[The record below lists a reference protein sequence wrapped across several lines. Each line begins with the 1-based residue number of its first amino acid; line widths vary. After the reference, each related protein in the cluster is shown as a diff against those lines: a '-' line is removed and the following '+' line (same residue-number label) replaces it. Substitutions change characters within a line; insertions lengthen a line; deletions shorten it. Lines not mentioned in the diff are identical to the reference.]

1 VKEQQSIAALSLLYT
16 KPDRIMKRIPILMVL
31 LSIASQQ
38 AAAQEPADAL
48 RYSWLTP
55 GGTARNQAIGGA
67 NVGLGGDISSLFYNP
82 AGLGLYKTGEFVITP
97 AFGFKNNK
105 TDYLGTAASQKD
117 NNFQLGA
124 TGLVLPMPTRGGGNW
139 KNVTLGIGLNRTA
152 DFNNTVYFNGLN
164 NQSSYSEK
172 YLEELINNN
181 VQDPNSAAQNFP
193 YGASLAFNTFLVDT
207 LSGPGGTIRGYKSMA
222 TPRTGVNQQQT
233 VTTSGGLSEFSFGI
247 SGNLKDK
254 LFLGGSVNWGI
265 LNFQRTTSYRESD
278 ATNNT
283 RNNFNYFTVD
293 ETLATSGLGV
303 NVKLGLIFKPV
314 DQLRLGFAFHSPT
327 LYNMEDGYSAEVSTD
342 LEGYGGPGVKT
353 QSSRDF
359 NNGLDGEFA
368 YNLNNPMR
376 LMGGVAYV
384 LREDRDVTKQKGFIS
399 ADVEFVDYR
408 ASSFSSSDPANNSAS
423 YYNDLNGTIDRLYRS
438 AINARLG
445 GELKF
450 NTLMVRAGFAYF
462 GNPYQGSE
470 VKGSRMNLS
479 GGIGYRD
486 KGKFFDL
493 TYVHQIGKDGYFPY
507 RLENGFFSPV
517 DLRSGIGNLML
528 TVGFKF

>member
-1 VKEQQSIAALSLLYT
+1 
-16 KPDRIMKRIPILMVL
+16 MKRFPIFLAVL
-31 LSIASQQ
+31 TVASQQ
-38 AAAQEPADAL
+38 IAAQEPADAL

-67 NVGLGGDISSLFYNP
+67 NVGLGGDLSSLFYNP
-82 AGLGLYKTGEFVITP
+82 AGLGLYRTGEFVITP
-97 AFGFKNNK
+97 SYGFKNNK
-105 TDYLGTAASQKD
+105 SDYLGTDASQRASR
-117 NNFQLGA
+117 FAIGA
-124 TGLVLPMPTRGGGNW
+124 TGLVLPMPTRGTGNW
-139 KNVTLGIGLNRTA
+139 KNVTLGIGVNRVA

-164 NQSSYSEK
+164 NKSSYSEK

-193 YGASLAFNTFLVDT
+193 YGSSLAFNTFLVDT

-222 TPRTGVNQQQT
+222 TPQTGVKQEQT
-233 VTTSGGLSEFSFGI
+233 INTSGGLSEFSFGL
-247 SGNLKDK
+247 SANLKDK
-254 LFLGGSVNWGI
+254 LYLGGSVNWSI
-265 LNFQRTTSYRESD
+265 LNYERTTAYRESD

-293 ETLATSGLGV
+293 EFLSTAGLGV

-327 LYNMEDGYSAEVSTD
+327 LYNMEDRYSAEVSTD

-376 LMGGVAYV
+376 IMGGVAYV
-384 LREDRDVTKQKGFIS
+384 LREDQDVTKQKGFLS
-399 ADVEFVDYR
+399 ADIEFVDYR

-423 YYNDLNGTIDRLYRS
+423 YYNELNGTIDAIYRS

-462 GNPYQGSE
+462 GNPYQGDE
-470 VKGSRMNLS
+470 LDAGRMNIS

-486 KGKFFDL
+486 KGKFIDL

-507 RLENGFFSPV
+507 RLDNGFFSPV
-517 DLRSGIGNLML
+517 NLRSGIGNVML